1 MSPLP
6 FPSLLASISSEA
18 RLITIG
24 LALGVYAPFIKTL
37 WRLWREHE
45 MLSCHIPP
53 SRSYEQFHSYYE
65 VTSPLRDGGS

>member
-24 LALGVYAPFIKTL
+24 LALGVYAPIKTL
-37 WRLWREHE
+37 WRLWREHK
-45 MLSCHIPP
+45 MLSHTPF
-53 SRSYEQFHSYYE
+53 S
-65 VTSPLRDGGS
+65 